1 MFLRHS
7 AHAKTPAFLY
17 IICMLK
23 RLLLGIFLAG
33 LCACSGGDSV
43 IKKDYNW
50 ASFKRVGVIPS
61 KTNPRALAGVEDIF
75 AKHLMRAGFSVVERS
90 KIEYLLSEQKMTL
103 DGIFTAAPDG
113 RKPGE
118 ILGVDAVLVV
128 QIMAYNGQKKNI
140 AVFDETN
147 RTEEPVYRKQT
158 VKQKDGTVTESL
170 KQMGTKV
177 SYRNKNTPQ
186 LLGYSAQ
193 VSVTAR
199 LVDAWSGEILWV
211 GSREAEGPSAL
222 AALDTAVGGLSSQL
236 ISDIRKNTPR

>member
-1 MFLRHS
+1 
-7 AHAKTPAFLY
+7 
-17 IICMLK
+17 MLK
-23 RLLLGIFLAG
+23 RLLPVILLAG
-33 LCACSGGDSV
+33 LCACTGGDSV
-43 IKKDYNW
+43 IKRDYNW
-50 ASFKRVGVIPS
+50 AAFKRVGVIPS

-75 AKHLMRAGFSVVERS
+75 ARHLMLAGFSVVERS

-103 DGIFTAAPDG
+103 DGVFAAAPDG

-128 QIMAYNGQKKNI
+128 QIMAYNPQKKNI
-140 AVFDETN
+140 AVFDDSN
-147 RTEEPVYRKQT
+147 RTEEPVYRKET
-158 VKQKDGTVTESL
+158 LKHKDGTVTESV
-170 KQMGTKV
+170 KQVGSKV
-177 SYRNKNTPQ
+177 SYRNKNTSQ

-222 AALDTAVGGLSSQL
+222 SALESSAGDLSSRL
-236 ISDIRKNTPR
+236 TSDIRKNSKK